1 MQKIIVISRMASCV
15 FSEKRKYFLK
25 SVRNLSFFF
34 EHMAKCSF
42 CEKEV
47 SKDGLCGIC
56 GYALKV
62 IKFKNELKLAN
73 GANLNI
79 NPITLIHFLFK
90 LDLESACRRAQKAC
104 FPGSAIGALLAGK
117 WAMEH
122 LKFKDQ
128 REQFAEAFL
137 YSIGGGVSG
146 GVAGAIAG
154 FGSPVIIPSSLLAA
168 ALCWSYKK

>member
-1 MQKIIVISRMASCV
+1 MSRCV
-15 FSEKRKYFLK
+15 FSEKNKYSLK
-25 SVRNLSFFF
+25 SVSNLCFFF

-42 CEKEV
+42 CDKEV
-47 SKDGLCGIC
+47 SKEGLCGIC
-56 GYALKV
+56 GYALKL
-62 IKFKNELKLAN
+62 IKLKNELKLAN
-73 GANLNI
+73 GANVNI

-90 LDLESACRRAQKAC
+90 VDLESACRRAQKAAL
-104 FPGSAIGALLAGK
+104 PGSVIGALLAGK

-122 LKFKDQ
+122 LPFKDQ

-137 YSIGGGVSG
+137 YSVGGGITG